1 MRISK
6 GKFTHIT
13 IALFLLGL
21 MGLGAVEASAGQGRR
36 FKQPNPAQQ
45 QRREMKREERLRER
59 AEAKPNQQMGNVFGG
74 GVQMRL
80 WARLLKLSDEQI
92 RRMQQ
97 LRRQSI
103 DGYVDLES
111 QIRQKRQNLEKS
123 IYSETYNEEEV
134 KQFATELAR
143 LEGQRVLM
151 RTRIQTQIRQILTP
165 EQVRTFNDLRYGP
178 LSDFPID
185 SKPNPAAEENK
196 D

>member
-13 IALFLLGL
+13 IAIFLLGF
-21 MGLGAVEASAGQGRR
+21 MAIGTVEASAAQGRR

-45 QRREMKREERLRER
+45 QRREMKREERLRDR
-59 AEAKPNQQMGNVFGG
+59 AEAKPNQQMGNIFGG

-80 WARLLKLSDEQI
+80 WARLLKLSDDQI
-92 RRMQQ
+92 KRMQQ

-111 QIRQKRQNLEKS
+111 QIREKRQGLEKS

-134 KQFATELAR
+134 KQLANELAR
-143 LEGQRVLM
+143 MEGQRVLM
-151 RTRIQTQIRQILTP
+151 RTRIQSQIRQILTP

-178 LSDFPID
+178 LSDFPTD
-185 SKPNPAAEENK
+185 SKPNATTDENK